1 MTDKQKL
8 FEYIK
13 DLEIAFPKLKQLINS
28 VDEQRNSLVIMELL
42 CDVRGLWFK
51 IDHHLSHAAAKKEK
65 A

>member
-8 FEYIK
+8 FDYIK
-13 DLEIAFPKLKQLINS
+13 ELEIAFPKLKELINS
-28 VDEQRNSLVIMELL
+28 VDEQRNSEVIMILL

-51 IDHHLSHAAAKKEK
+51 IDHHLSHAAEKKQK